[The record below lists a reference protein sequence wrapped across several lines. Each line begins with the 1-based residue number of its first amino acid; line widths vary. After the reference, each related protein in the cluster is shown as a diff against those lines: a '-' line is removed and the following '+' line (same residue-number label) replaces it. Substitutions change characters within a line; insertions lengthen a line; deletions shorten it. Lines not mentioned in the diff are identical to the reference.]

1 MTQSRSIDLHNCTVP
16 EAIREFVRFYNASVR
31 GGYHGRMEIIHGYGS
46 SGVGGAIKQE
56 LRKYLT
62 AHEDKFGAF
71 LAGDSVGNPGVTIL
85 YPRESLAAVPQGSG
99 SMPLL
104 NTAQEAIR
112 RFCDKPKTKERILIK
127 LRGRFGD
134 RVLSA
139 EIRNM
144 VQSGALEAISA
155 ANGAIQY
162 RALE

>member
-16 EAIREFVRFYNASVR
+16 EAIRAFVHFYNACVSS
-31 GGYHGRMEIIHGYGS
+31 GYHGRIEIIHGYGS
-46 SGVGGAIKQE
+46 SGVGGAIKQK
-56 LRKYLT
+56 LRKYL
-62 AHEDKFGAF
+62 ADHADKFGAF

-85 YPRESLAAVPQGSG
+85 YPRESLATAPQGSD

-104 NTAQEAIR
+104 NPAQEAIR
-112 RFCDKPKTKERILIK
+112 RFCATPKARERILIK
-127 LRGRFGD
+127 LCGRFGD

-155 ANGAIQY
+155 DNGAVLY
-162 RALE
+162 RALK